1 MDETEKI
8 SSAANVEWQRY
19 EVNENPKGTAT
30 KRRLTLA
37 TKVTKVGE
45 MFDYFKTR
53 LETCPANQH
62 RANWPPKFS

>member
-8 SSAANVEWQRY
+8 SSAPNVEWQRY

-37 TKVTKVGE
+37 KKVTKVGE
-45 MFDYFKTR
+45 MFDKEIFCYNLRKVIGTV
-53 LETCPANQH
+53 ETVI
-62 RANWPPKFS
+62 F